1 MNHRSFISLENNAK
15 FFVYKRN
22 WEIVFHE
29 KSGNKQTHEFFHTL
43 FPLNISGNMFALCFL
58 LKEMFTG
65 L

>member
-1 MNHRSFISLENNAK
+1 MNLRSFISLENNYT

-29 KSGNKQTHEFFHTL
+29 KSGNKQTHKFFHTL
-43 FPLNISGNMFALCFL
+43 CPLNISGNMFALCFL